1 MAINKAFTLIELL
14 VVVAIIGI
22 LAAVGVVAYNGYTA
36 SAKKSAK
43 TTIEKVLLF
52 GDSLMAGY
60 GLPNEQHFSVV
71 LEQNLKSEGY
81 KIEVINGSVSGN
93 TSLDGLNRIE
103 ETLSEPGI
111 DLIILGLGA
120 NDMLRGIN
128 PNETGQN
135 LEKIIK
141 VIQDKS
147 IKIILAGMVASTSY
161 GLNYKKKFDKIFPNL
176 SKKYDLP
183 LIPFLLDGVAFNP
196 KLNQSDG
203 MHPNEKG
210 TSIIS
215 DTVKKSIIQLLN

>member
-1 MAINKAFTLIELL
+1 
-14 VVVAIIGI
+14 
-22 LAAVGVVAYNGYTA
+22 
-36 SAKKSAK
+36 
-43 TTIEKVLLF
+43 
-52 GDSLMAGY
+52 
-60 GLPNEQHFSVV
+60 
-71 LEQNLKSEGY
+71 
-81 KIEVINGSVSGN
+81 
-93 TSLDGLNRIE
+93 
-103 ETLSEPGI
+103 
-111 DLIILGLGA
+111 
-120 NDMLRGIN
+120 MLRGIN

-135 LEKIIK
+135 LEQIIK
-141 VIQDKS
+141 AIQDKS

>member
-1 MAINKAFTLIELL
+1 
-14 VVVAIIGI
+14 
-22 LAAVGVVAYNGYTA
+22 
-36 SAKKSAK
+36 
-43 TTIEKVLLF
+43 
-52 GDSLMAGY
+52 MAGY
-60 GLPNEQHFSVV
+60 GLPNEQHLSVV

-135 LEKIIK
+135 LEQIIK